1 MALDNY
7 QKKRDF
13 DKTPEPKGERAQDEG
28 HRFVVHEHH
37 ASRLHFDLRLEM
49 NGVLKSWSVP
59 KGPSMNPADK
69 RLAVMVE
76 DHPLDYIAFRGE
88 IAEGNYGAGE
98 VEIWDSGTYEPIEN
112 ELDKGKLVVELMGA
126 KLKGA
131 FHLVRLKDKAKEWL
145 LIKGRD
151 EFADPNWKLQQILP
165 GGSRKERKEI
175 RSEDVIGAKH
185 LPSDLSMSRAPAA
198 NASPLQ
204 RPKRSDPMPRTIS
217 PMLATLVDKPFT
229 DPRWLFEIK
238 WDGYRGIAFVTPT
251 DFRFVSRNNEDLIA
265 RFPQAEAIP
274 GLIDAET
281 AILDG
286 EIVMIDETGK
296 PSFQAL
302 QNVARIFPGGPK
314 PDEHKFRLVY
324 YVFDLLY
331 LDGTDLRSK
340 PVIERKELL
349 KTIIRANEFMKYS
362 DHVEG
367 RGEQLYDQASKTGLE
382 GVIGKRMDSPYIE
395 KRTSYWVKVKAVR
408 TQEVVIGGYTHPRR
422 SRPYFGA
429 LVVGVY
435 EGDKLQCVGQV
446 GGGFDDATLEQ
457 IYNALQPLRTDKCP
471 FAEVPK
477 TNEPAEWVTPEL
489 VCEVKFAQW
498 TNEGVM
504 RQPVFLGMRPDKDPR
519 EVVRETPKEVQQVV
533 EQPTSHVFRRKVIPA
548 EEAFAQDKLA
558 GNIRVSIDGAEVSLT
573 NLDKVYWPDEG
584 YTKGDLLRYYYRVR
598 ETILPYLVGRPLIL
612 RRFPNGIREESFYQH
627 NVENAPVYLRT
638 VPLTEGDSVVNYA
651 VVDNTAGLLHV
662 ANLGCI
668 AMNPFMSRVES
679 LETPDWLALDL
690 DPEEAPFESVCE
702 VAMAVKSVLDEVGIS
717 GYPKTSGSRGMH
729 VFIPVD
735 HLYTFEQAQAFAEIL
750 ANAVAARL
758 PDKATTERTIR
769 KRTSDQVYVDYL
781 QNAERKTLAGPYSV
795 RECPRATVSTPLTW
809 EEVEAKPDKRRF
821 TILTVPDRVADV
833 GDLFHKVLTDRQ
845 RLAEP
850 TRRLEK
856 LRG

>member
-1 MALDNY
+1 MVLDDY

-13 DKTPEPKGERAQDEG
+13 GKTPEPEGGITQDEG

-49 NGVLKSWSVP
+49 NGVLKSWAVP

-76 DHPLDYIAFRGE
+76 DHPLEYITFRGE
-88 IAEGNYGAGE
+88 IADGDYGAGE

-112 ELDKGKLVVELMGA
+112 ELDHGKLVVELLGA

-131 FHLVRLKDKAKEWL
+131 FHLVRLKDKQNEWL

-165 GGSRKERKEI
+165 GGSRKERKELKGQDEG
-175 RSEDVIGAKH
+175 SKGGAATVTATAG
-185 LPSDLSMSRAPAA
+185 R
-198 NASPLQ
+198 Q
-204 RPKRSDPMPRTIS
+204 RDKDSDPMPRTIS

-229 DPRWLFEIK
+229 DPRWLFELK
-238 WDGYRGIAFVTPT
+238 WDGYRAIAFVQKD
-251 DFRFVSRNNEDLIA
+251 DFRFVSRNNEDMIG

-286 EIVMIDETGK
+286 EIAMVDESGK
-296 PSFQAL
+296 PSFQSL

-314 PDEHKFRLVY
+314 PDEHQVRLVY

-331 LDGTDLRSK
+331 LDGTDLRGK
-340 PVIERKELL
+340 ALIERKELL
-349 KTIIRANEFMKYS
+349 RTIIRANEFVKYS
-362 DHVEG
+362 DHVNA
-367 RGEQLYDQASKTGLE
+367 RGEELYVQASRAGLE
-382 GVIGKRMDSPYIE
+382 GVMGKRMDSPYIE
-395 KRTSYWVKVKAVR
+395 KRSSYWVKIKAVR
-408 TQEVVIGGYTHPRR
+408 RQEVVIGGYTHPRR
-422 SRPYFGA
+422 SRPCFGA

-435 EGDKLQCVGQV
+435 EGDSLQFVGQV

-457 IYNALQPLRTDKCP
+457 IYNLLQPLRTEKCP
-471 FAEVPK
+471 FAVVPK
-477 TNEPAEWVTPEL
+477 TNEPAEWVRPEL

-498 TNEGVM
+498 TDEGVM
-504 RQPVFLGMRPDKDPR
+504 RQPVFIGMRPDKAARD
-519 EVVRETPKEVQQVV
+519 VVREAPKKAEKVV
-533 EQPTSHVFRRKVIPA
+533 EQSNERPVTGPTPQRRVIPV
-548 EEAFAQDKLA
+548 EEAFDREELKGDLC
-558 GNIRVSIDGAEVSLT
+558 VDVDGAEVSLT

-584 YTKGDLLRYYYRVR
+584 YTKGDLLRYYYRMR
-598 ETILPYLVGRPLIL
+598 KTILLYLKGRPLIL

-627 NVENAPVYLRT
+627 NFEDAPEYMRT
-638 VPLTEGDSVVNYA
+638 VPITEGDSVVNYA

-662 ANLGCI
+662 VNLGAI
-668 AMNPFMSRVES
+668 AQNPFMSRVES

-690 DPEEAPFESVCE
+690 DPEEAPFETVCE
-702 VAMAVKSVLDEVGIS
+702 VAMAVKAVLDEVGLA

-729 VFIPVD
+729 VFIPID
-735 HLYTFEQAQAFAEIL
+735 GIYTSEQAQAFGEIL
-750 ANAVAARL
+750 SNVVSARI
-758 PDKATTERTIR
+758 PEKATTQRTISR
-769 KRTSDQVYVDYL
+769 RTNAQVYVDYF
-781 QNAERKTLAGPYSV
+781 QNAERKTLTCPYSV
-795 RECPRATVSTPLTW
+795 RECPGATVSTPLAW
-809 EEVEAKPDKRRF
+809 EEVEAKPDKGQF
-821 TILTVPDRVADV
+821 TMFTAPDRVASM
-833 GDLFHKVLTDRQ
+833 GDLFHDVLTKKQ

-856 LRG
+856 LPG